1 MRKIEPTVKF
11 KKDYKNLKRQSF
23 YDDAFEEEFTE
34 VIRKLAADISL
45 EEKYR
50 DHPLHGQR
58 GNVRECH
65 IAPDWLLVYSKD
77 KEGLRLI
84 LLRTGTHSTIF

>member
-11 KKDYKNLKRQSF
+11 KKDYKRLKKQPF
-23 YDDAFEEEFTE
+23 YDEAFKEEFTG
-34 VIRKLAADISL
+34 VIRKLANDIPL

-50 DHPLHGQR
+50 DHRLQGQN

-65 IAPDWLLVYSKD
+65 IAPDWLLVYLKD
-77 KEGLRLI
+77 SEGLKLI
-84 LLRTGTHSTIF
+84 LLRTGTHSNIF